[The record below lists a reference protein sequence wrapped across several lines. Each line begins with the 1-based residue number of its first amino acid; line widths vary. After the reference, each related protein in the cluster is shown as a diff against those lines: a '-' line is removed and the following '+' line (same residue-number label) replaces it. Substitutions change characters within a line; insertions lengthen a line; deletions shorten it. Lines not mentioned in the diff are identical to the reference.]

1 MEARDVDALNGKNRG
16 RVSWPPGA
24 IDHFRFDNACGGIFL
39 ASRWGIALD
48 SSAEISSSPRVWLLV
63 GEKRGDNAQVEN
75 LARAIGWDY
84 EEKKIFVEPRWREGK
99 PRVRPALDHV
109 DLARSDRLEAPWP
122 DLVITAGRRLSS
134 VGLWIKQ
141 ASQAKTRLVLIG
153 MPRRLLESIDLAV
166 VAAHYVLPDSPN
178 VARHDL
184 PLMQVDSSVLERA
197 TSQWRTRLA
206 DMPRP
211 LTALMVGGPTGG
223 LRFDLAT
230 ARALLKQT
238 LRGVEASDGSLYV
251 ATSRRTPSEVVEML
265 ERARPDS
272 ARLYV
277 FDPDSAAS
285 ENPYHGLLGLADHF
299 VVTTDSISMMVEV
312 ARLGRPLSLFPLESD
327 IGIVEHI
334 FESLGLIR
342 ALSPREDPIP
352 AGGWWARMMYR
363 LDRPRHSR
371 DLSAIPRLLVDKGL
385 AGWLGDDLVAPIAPY
400 ADDDLQSL
408 ARRIRAMFESGAAGG
423 FEGV

>member
-1 MEARDVDALNGKNRG
+1 M
-16 RVSWPPGA
+16 
-24 IDHFRFDNACGGIFL
+24 
-39 ASRWGIALD
+39 
-48 SSAEISSSPRVWLLV
+48 SPRVWLLV
-63 GEKRGDNAQVEN
+63 GEKRGDNAQIEN

-84 EEKKIFVEPRWREGK
+84 EQKKIYVEPQWREAK
-99 PRVRPALDHV
+99 PRVRPALAHL

-153 MPRRLLESIDLAV
+153 RPRRLLDSIDLAV
-166 VAAHYVLPDSPN
+166 VAAHYVLPEGPN

-184 PLMQVDSSVLERA
+184 PLMQVASRVLERA
-197 TSQWRTRLA
+197 ISQWRTQLA

-230 ARALLKQT
+230 AHALFQET
-238 LRGVEASDGSLYV
+238 LRGVEASNGSLYV
-251 ATSRRTPSEVVEML
+251 VTSRRTPSEVVEML
-265 ERARPDS
+265 ERTRPDPTQ
-272 ARLYV
+272 LYI
-277 FDPDSAAS
+277 FDANSAAD
-285 ENPYHGLLGLADHF
+285 ENPYHALLGLADHF

-312 ARLGRPLSLFPLESD
+312 ARLGRPLSLFPLESE
-327 IGIVEHI
+327 IGVAEHML
-334 FESLGLIR
+334 EGLGLLR
-342 ALSPREDPIP
+342 PLSPREDPIP
-352 AGGWWARMMYR
+352 AGGWWKRTMYR

-371 DLSAIPRLLVDKGL
+371 DFSAIPRLLVDRGL
-385 AGWLGDDLVAPIAPY
+385 AGWLGDEWVAPVAPY
-400 ADDDLQSL
+400 PDDDLESL
-408 ARRIRAMFESGAAGG
+408 ARRVRALFDSGAAGG

>member
-1 MEARDVDALNGKNRG
+1 M
-16 RVSWPPGA
+16 
-24 IDHFRFDNACGGIFL
+24 
-39 ASRWGIALD
+39 
-48 SSAEISSSPRVWLLV
+48 V

-166 VAAHYVLPDSPN
+166 VASHYVLPDSPN

-238 LRGVEASDGSLYV
+238 LRGVEAS
-251 ATSRRTPSEVVEML
+251 
-265 ERARPDS
+265 
-272 ARLYV
+272 
-277 FDPDSAAS
+277 
-285 ENPYHGLLGLADHF
+285 
-299 VVTTDSISMMVEV
+299 
-312 ARLGRPLSLFPLESD
+312 
-327 IGIVEHI
+327 
-334 FESLGLIR
+334 
-342 ALSPREDPIP
+342 
-352 AGGWWARMMYR
+352 
-363 LDRPRHSR
+363 
-371 DLSAIPRLLVDKGL
+371 
-385 AGWLGDDLVAPIAPY
+385 
-400 ADDDLQSL
+400 
-408 ARRIRAMFESGAAGG
+408 
-423 FEGV
+423 